1 MKRRVMR
8 PVLNGLAVVALLAW
22 SSMASAV
29 VYRWV
34 DAQGK
39 VQYGDRPPDG
49 VKAEVVPLLGV
60 HSSTAAS
67 QPAPNPS
74 PPRPQPSGNA
84 PPPAPASNKT
94 KEAVAEDVAAAREK
108 QCTEAQD
115 RYKKLVEGRRLYKT
129 GENGEREFLTSDE
142 IDTARINAK
151 QELDAVCNPGN

>member
-1 MKRRVMR
+1 MHPAIR
-8 PVLNGLAVVALLAW
+8 GLAIAALLVW
-22 SSMASAV
+22 STMASAV

-60 HSSTAAS
+60 HSSSSTPAQA
-67 QPAPNPS
+67 APNPS
-74 PPRPQPSGNA
+74 TARTQPSGGK
-84 PPPAPASNKT
+84 PLPAAADKT
-94 KEAVAEDVAAAREK
+94 REAVAEDVAATREK
-108 QCTEAQD
+108 QCAEAQD
-115 RYKKLVEGRRLYKT
+115 RYKKLIEGRRLYKT